1 MKRQLLSNR
10 RWPRAIRLVI
20 ALTLTAVSAAFA
32 PSGAAA
38 QSITSYND
46 YLMRLTGFETRGAN
60 LIKEISDVGVIPKYC
75 DDAQRRADGRRLAEL
90 FIALS
95 ELRRDWGDFK
105 ASVNKFATTPVG
117 IGAFGAEK
125 QNPNDPHFWAK
136 ADRAVVEH
144 AQADL
149 DALRERFRASKTI
162 DCNAPH
168 TTRPPT
174 SPPPA
179 ASKIDPLAGLTRP
192 PHFTQTVPPIP
203 KPFCSDEERWKY
215 IMKVLR
221 PLMDENSKASSAM
234 REYRGKVTARE
245 QAATAPGKVV
255 DQSALDVLEKEDRWA
270 GAEHE
275 RIDKIYAEIGKL
287 VGWARS
293 DEAVVDC
300 TQKMTTPAPTPTGAT
315 GSPNG
320 KPSGDKPPIPV
331 DTTKPRTEPK
341 ANEPPR
347 VGVLPGARHH
357 EFSVFGGYEWNS
369 FPSFPKVIGDAPG
382 IADADGKSSTGGSY
396 IGFGV
401 RLVNWR
407 FSMCRHVSVLRYS
420 QLLDGIGGYEQVDG
434 RLTGSLYDFSV
445 GREMGLAW
453 NTYVEWVGGYTIA
466 YDKLEMNPLSNSGL
480 RSLQERSLLSGKLN
494 LGLSVRHPLT
504 STFDVEAG
512 FGLHTSGRSGEDAD
526 FQRAYRIG
534 ARYGFHF

>member
-1 MKRQLLSNR
+1 MR
-10 RWPRAIRLVI
+10 RRLPTHGSVPRAVAVAF
-20 ALTLTAVSAAFA
+20 ALTLASLAIA
-32 PSGAAA
+32 PSRAKA
-38 QSITSYND
+38 QDFANYD
-46 YLMRLTGFETRGAN
+46 GFLAQVTGFEARAAS
-60 LIKEISDVGVIPKYC
+60 LIKQIGDVPVIPKYC
-75 DDAQRRADGRRLAEL
+75 DDAQRRAVGRQLADL
-90 FIALS
+90 FVALS
-95 ELRRDWGDFK
+95 GLRSEWAEFK
-105 ASVNKFATTPVG
+105 ASVNKFAKTPVG
-117 IGAFGAEK
+117 ISMFGAEK
-125 QNPNDPHFWAK
+125 KNPNDPSFWASSDRVVAHAK
-136 ADRAVVEH
+136 AD
-144 AQADL
+144 L
-149 DALRERFRASKTI
+149 DELRERFRASKTI
-162 DCNAPH
+162 DCNAPR
-168 TTRPPT
+168 TTAPPPPPPTRP
-174 SPPPA
+174 
-179 ASKIDPLAGLTRP
+179 KVDPLAGLTRP
-192 PHFTQTVPPIP
+192 AHFTQTIPPMP
-203 KPFCSDEERWKY
+203 KPFCSEEERWEY

-221 PLMDENSKASSAM
+221 PLMDENGKASSAV
-234 REYRGKVTARE
+234 REYRGKLTARE

-255 DQSALDVLEKEDRWA
+255 DQSVLDALQKEDRWA
-270 GAEHE
+270 AAEHE
-275 RIDKIYAEIGKL
+275 RIDKIYAEIGQL

-293 DEAVVDC
+293 DAAVVDC
-300 TQKMTTPAPTPTGAT
+300 TQKLTSPAPTPTGVS
-315 GSPNG
+315 GSPNAT
-320 KPSGDKPPIPV
+320 PSGDKPPVPV

-341 ANEPPR
+341 VNEPPR
-347 VGVLPGARHH
+347 VGVLPGVRHH

-480 RSLQERSLLSGKLN
+480 GSLQERSLLSGKLN

-504 STFDVEAG
+504 SNFDVEAG